1 MWNFSRYADRIAAI
15 SEDETE
21 YSYAFLTEHGDKLAE
36 AVGRR
41 CLVFCLCSNS
51 VGSLLGYT
59 SFINHHIVPLMIDE
73 QLDKD
78 LLNSFLE
85 IYKPDFLWASTE
97 KAQNL
102 EGKIVYQDCG
112 YVLIKRNDEAF
123 YPLYEDLALLITTSG
138 STGSPKFVRQSYKN
152 LQSNTSSIVQYLH
165 LDGTE
170 RPITTLPMNY
180 TYGLSVINTHLAVGA
195 TIILTDKT
203 LMQREFWNLF
213 NEQKVSSFA
222 GVPYTYEM
230 LDKLMFFRRKLPY
243 LKSMTQA
250 GGKILPILHQK
261 FAEYAQKEGKEFV
274 VMYGQAEATARMGY
288 LPANISLE
296 KCGCMGIAIPGGKFH
311 LIDDK
316 GEEITTPET
325 VGELAYEGDNVTL
338 GYAEKGEDLAK
349 GDDRHGFLKTGD
361 MAKFDKDGVYC
372 IVGRKKRFLK
382 IFGNRVNLDET
393 ERLIKTQYQDFDC
406 VCAGKDDAMEIFI
419 TDEQKIKEVQS
430 FVANKTHLNFTA
442 FHVHYLAE
450 IPKNDAGKVLYT
462 ELSKLC

>member
-1 MWNFSRYADRIAAI
+1 MWTFSRFADRVAAVV
-15 SEDETE
+15 EDGTE
-21 YSYAFLTEHGDKLAE
+21 YTYATLEEKGQALAE
-36 AVGRR
+36 VVGRR

-51 VGSLLGYT
+51 FGSLLGYT
-59 SFINHHIVPLMIDE
+59 SFLNHHIVPLMLDE
-73 QLDKD
+73 QLDRA
-78 LLNSFLE
+78 LLDSFLQ
-85 IYKPDFLWASTE
+85 IYKPDYLWLAE
-97 KAQNL
+97 NKAADFD
-102 EGKIVYQDCG
+102 GTVVYRDCG
-112 YVLIKRNDEAF
+112 YALLKRKDESVFPLNDE
-123 YPLYEDLALLITTSG
+123 LALLITTSG

-152 LQSNTSSIVQYLH
+152 LEANTKSIVEYLH
-165 LDGTE
+165 LDGSE

-195 TIILTDKT
+195 TLILTDKT

-213 NEQKVSSFA
+213 NEQKASSFA

-261 FAEYAQKEGKEFV
+261 FAEYAKNEGKEFV

-288 LPANISLE
+288 LPAEIALD
-296 KCGCMGIAIPGGKFH
+296 KCGCMGIAIPDGKFH
-311 LIDDK
+311 LIDAEGK
-316 GEEITTPET
+316 VITSPET
-325 VGELAYEGDNVTL
+325 VGELVYEGDNVTL
-338 GYAEKGEDLAK
+338 GYAEKGSDLAK
-349 GDDRHGFLKTGD
+349 GDERHGVLQTGD
-361 MAKFDKDGVYC
+361 MAKFDQDGVYS

-406 VCAGKDDAMEIFI
+406 VCSGKDDSMEIFI
-419 TDEQKIKEVQS
+419 TDETKIKEIQS
-430 FVANKTHLNFTA
+430 FVANKTHLNFSA